1 MAIKRRV
8 RPFCP
13 YKIPRHNMSF
23 SLLIKPF
30 PDNLN
35 PLFLRVL
42 RVRRILRILRVL
54 RVATDA
60 AETPNRLQP
69 SVHGWGPDRWRTWT
83 RTWCRTWSRAWS
95 PAWSWTWSTVHL
107 DAATL
112 LYMLRCYN
120 FGVLLRLCF
129 SMLLCLSDF
138 FDTADDSVFCVYPAA
153 SVTWWDCF
161 YVPGRSWLFL

>member
-1 MAIKRRV
+1 
-8 RPFCP
+8 
-13 YKIPRHNMSF
+13 MSG

-30 PDNLN
+30 PDILN

-69 SVHGWGPDRWRTWT
+69 SVHGWGPDRWRTW
-83 RTWCRTWSRAWS
+83 CRTWSGAWS
-95 PAWSWTWSTVHL
+95 PAWSGTWSTVHL

-112 LYMLRCYN
+112 LYIWN
-120 FGVLLRLCF
+120 FCVLLRLVLLRSSENLCPNAPLSLQLLWHRCWF
-129 SMLLCLSDF
+129 CVLCISCSLCNLTRLLLCSRSLMAFLIKPKECLFRHFSTF
-138 FDTADDSVFCVYPAA
+138 FDI
-153 SVTWWDCF
+153 
-161 YVPGRSWLFL
+161 